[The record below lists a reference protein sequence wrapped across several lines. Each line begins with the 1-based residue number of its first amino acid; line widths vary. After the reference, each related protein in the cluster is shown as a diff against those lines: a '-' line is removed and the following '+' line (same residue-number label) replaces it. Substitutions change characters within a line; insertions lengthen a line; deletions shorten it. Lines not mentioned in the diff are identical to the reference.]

1 MVIST
6 VDRPGARYLLQ
17 STASIL
23 EGLSEKQLKKSQLLI
38 VNTGAPTHPPTLCPF
53 WSLTN
58 RTHAHTRHTTH
69 DTRTTA
75 RMAHGTT
82 HDRR

>member
-38 VNTGAPTHPPTLCPF
+38 VNTGAPTYSHT
-53 WSLTN
+53 SLLVS
-58 RTHAHTRHTTH
+58 H
-69 DTRTTA
+69 
-75 RMAHGTT
+75 
-82 HDRR
+82 

>member
-23 EGLSEKQLKKSQLLI
+23 EGLSEKQLKKSQLLV
-38 VNTGAPTHPPTLCPF
+38 VNTGAPTHPLCAPILV
-53 WSLTN
+53 S
-58 RTHAHTRHTTH
+58 H
-69 DTRTTA
+69 
-75 RMAHGTT
+75 
-82 HDRR
+82 

>member
-1 MVIST
+1 LVVSSAETRKELCMVIST

-38 VNTGAPTHPPTLCPF
+38 VNTGAPTY
-53 WSLTN
+53 S
-58 RTHAHTRHTTH
+58 HTPS
-69 DTRTTA
+69 
-75 RMAHGTT
+75 
-82 HDRR
+82 